1 MQVSQ
6 LSSTSNSRQLRDRK
20 RPRYDA
26 EAVEEDG
33 AGDLPKRRRQ
43 QRSSSLR
50 KPKRTARLASFV
62 DLPLDVLHEIF
73 GHLHPYDL
81 LKLARTT
88 RDFRRILMHRSSVST
103 WRASFAEVVDLP
115 ECPAGMAEP
124 AWANLVFWP
133 HCHVCLKPGVR
144 NVEWKF
150 RIRMCTKCA
159 SNCLVEVWYM
169 QPIEEVYKLVSGGFG
184 TPAPPTET
192 DLRYLVPNR
201 EGRHQRRA
209 YMLRDL
215 IEFKDMYKCL
225 STPEERLAFIDERQK
240 ALVALNMHAENCAAW
255 ASNEAVDRTTELTKL
270 KFERKQAI
278 VKKLEQLGYKK
289 DLEGMRY
296 PDPLDSQPWVNKA
309 QRLTDRV
316 WTNIKPTAI
325 SFMDQ
330 MRQKRLQREQESL
343 AIARKAD
350 AGLYLQQVKNRLL
363 PCPALLP
370 GPPDFCDLPPVLEI
384 LWLPPNIMVT
394 VSTFEERLSGTI
406 LALFDSWR
414 NNMVSDLRYRVFL
427 EEVYN
432 VMERFEVFPGNT
444 LELLNLCFAEQANAN
459 PASSLQLTTSLKEHR
474 CDPMRALPSYPEL
487 DAHMRLAST
496 VYLCKACACA
506 SFDPEL
512 ELQMIKLAGH
522 SVKTW
527 GPEDPYT
534 DYGDDRKIEPLFF
547 PQVMDH
553 PCNRRNEVKAGSS
566 TPFVTPPPP
575 PVKKDAS
582 TELVEVTRMVRT
594 KCNFDKLSMDYKAS
608 EVAALVVQSV
618 GLDPRVATSEDMDRV
633 GARFQCIACPPTTKQ
648 DAPLAY
654 NPATLDKDEPPVMP
668 YYNWRAAIAHQ
679 VNHHVAKMDPSESLA
694 PPDSEMRQPGPAT
707 VANLAILHPDA
718 HPFVDQVWAEEERV
732 LNDRAS
738 VWCCTHCRDTPM
750 EYELDTLPG
759 VKAHLAHVH
768 DISNDAAALN
778 EDFFQHYAAPDL
790 LSSPQTVAMLS
801 LLPCHNSG
809 L

>member
-1 MQVSQ
+1 MQASC
-6 LSSTSNSRQLRDRK
+6 SSSRLNSRQLRDRK
-20 RPRYDA
+20 RPRYSDA
-26 EAVEEDG
+26 DDLDEGEAS
-33 AGDLPKRRRQ
+33 DLPRRRRQ
-43 QRSSSLR
+43 PRSSSVR
-50 KPKRTARLASFV
+50 KPKRTAKLASFV

-73 GHLHPYDL
+73 SHLHPYDL

-88 RDFRRILMHRSSVST
+88 RDFRRTLMHRSSVAT
-103 WRASFAEVVDLP
+103 WRASFAEVADLP

-159 SNCLVEVWYM
+159 SNCLVEVLYL

-192 DLRYLVPNR
+192 DLRYLIPNR

-215 IEFKDMYKCL
+215 IEFKDMYQSL
-225 STPEERLAFIDERQK
+225 STPEERLTFIDERQK

-316 WTNIKPTAI
+316 WTNIKPAAI

-343 AIARKAD
+343 AITRKAD

-370 GPPDFCDLPPVLEI
+370 GPPDFCDLPPVVEI
-384 LWLPPNIMVT
+384 LRLPFNINVS
-394 VSTFEERLSGTI
+394 VSTFTQKLDGTI
-406 LALFDSWR
+406 LSLFETWR
-414 NNMVSDLRYRVFL
+414 NHMVSDLRYRVFL
-427 EEVYN
+427 EEAYN
-432 VMERFEVFPGNT
+432 VVDKFGVFPGNT
-444 LELLNLCFAEQANAN
+444 LDLLNRHFAMQANAN
-459 PASSLQLTTSLKEHR
+459 PASTLQLTSSLKECR
-474 CDPMRALPSYPEL
+474 CDPIRILPSYPEL

-496 VYLCKACACA
+496 VYLCKACAC
-506 SFDPEL
+506 SDFDPDL
-512 ELQMIKLAGH
+512 ELHMIKAVGRN
-522 SVKTW
+522 VKTW

-534 DYGDDRKIEPLFF
+534 DYGDDRTIEPLFF

-553 PCNRRNEVKAGSS
+553 PCNRRNEVKADAGSNF
-566 TPFVTPPPP
+566 PWIPPA
-575 PVKKDAS
+575 VKQDAS
-582 TELVEVTRMVRT
+582 TQLIDVTRMVRT
-594 KCNFDKLSMDYKAS
+594 KCNFNKLSMDYKAS
-608 EVAALVVQSV
+608 EVAALVVQCV

-633 GARFQCIACPPTTKQ
+633 GARFHCIQCPPTTKR
-648 DAPLAY
+648 DAPLPY
-654 NPATLDKDEPPVMP
+654 GPENQDEGQTPVIP

-679 VNHHVAKMDPSESLA
+679 VNHHITKCDPGESLA
-694 PPDSEMRQPGPAT
+694 PPELGLNRPGPAT
-707 VANLAILHPDA
+707 VSNLAILHPVA

-732 LNDRAS
+732 LNERAS
-738 VWCCTHCRDTPM
+738 IWCCAHCRDTPK

-759 VKAHLAHVH
+759 VKAHLAQNHG
-768 DISNDAAALN
+768 ISNKTAVVNQDY
-778 EDFFQHYAAPDL
+778 FQHYAAPDL
-790 LSSPQTVAMLS
+790 LTSPLTVPMLS
-801 LLPCHNSG
+801 LVPGIPS
-809 L
+809 